1 MPTQSEYNVT
11 KSPIRKFYV
20 KFDLLNYKLQTVG
33 NLDGVV
39 IGTPTFSNDATS
51 DIRRT
56 CNISIEQIDSSFDIK
71 QGNKIWLDKFIK
83 IYIGIEELSTGIVQY
98 TNMGVYMINNPS
110 RAYSAVTNTLTI
122 DGLDLMAKL
131 TGLRNGNLEG
141 LDHIIPQDSN
151 IREAIISTLALA
163 GFTNYV
169 VDECPVA
176 VPNEIKISI
185 GGTVYD
191 ILSELRNILPQY
203 QMYFDVDGIFHY
215 NLIPS
220 GANEQIMIDDDIFNG
235 TIIEYNIDTDFENVK
250 NSIEVYGKTHDVQAY
265 GEFGNINQYSLEIT
279 DANFFWA
286 GNKIAFWAYADEE
299 RLIPYIDLY
308 VNGVS
313 YGQKQIKDIYG
324 NPAYFGRNVFNI
336 SLGIAFY
343 VIRSNQ
349 ELGSES
355 DFTLMGEITPVG
367 KVEETNPDSPFYI
380 NGELGTI
387 RRVFYG
393 GEYDNIYCNDLAME
407 RARWELYN
415 YCRIQDNITIT
426 CAPIY
431 WADVNWL
438 IEVTLPNKQG
448 TEETN
453 QYIIKQINTS
463 LGVTETQTITAM
475 RYYPFYAE

>member
-11 KSPIRKFYV
+11 KSRTRKFYV

-33 NLDGVV
+33 NLDGVI
-39 IGTPTFSNDATS
+39 IGTPSFSIDATS

-56 CNISIEQIDSSFDIK
+56 CSLSIEQIDSSFDIK
-71 QGNKIWLDKFIK
+71 QGNKIWLDKFVK
-83 IYIGIEELSTGIVQY
+83 IYIGLEEISTGIVQY

-141 LDHIIPQDSN
+141 LEHIIPQGSN
-151 IREAIISTLALA
+151 VRSAIISTLALA

-169 VDECPVA
+169 VDECTVD

-191 ILSELRNILPQY
+191 ILSELREILPQY

-220 GANEQIMIDDDIFNG
+220 GANEQVMINDDIFNG
-235 TIIEYNIDTDFENVK
+235 IIIEYNIDTDFENVK
-250 NSIEVYGKTHDVQAY
+250 NSIEVYGKTHDVQIYA
-265 GEFGNINQYSLEIT
+265 ESEINIPL
-279 DANFFWA
+279 
-286 GNKIAFWAYADEE
+286 NKLD
-299 RLIPYIDLY
+299 LIVAENIWDGVKIDF
-308 VNGVS
+308 NGGVS
-313 YGQKQIKDIYG
+313 EFELRYVTQNGLNQKLVKNIYG
-324 NPAYFGRNVFNI
+324 NYPIISPDNEGFSQYYVLRYEQTDDYF
-336 SLGIAFY
+336 LC
-343 VIRSNQ
+343 
-349 ELGSES
+349 
-355 DFTLMGEITPVG
+355 MGTITPVG
-367 KVEETNPDSPFYI
+367 KVQETNPDSPFYI

-387 RRVFYG
+387 RRVFFG
-393 GEYDNIYCNDLAME
+393 GEYDNIYCNDLATE

-463 LGVTETQTITAM
+463 LGVSETQTITAM

>member
-11 KSPIRKFYV
+11 KSRTRKFYV

-33 NLDGVV
+33 NLDGVI
-39 IGTPTFSNDATS
+39 IGTPSFSIDATS

-56 CNISIEQIDSSFDIK
+56 CSLSIEQIDSSFDIK
-71 QGNKIWLDKFIK
+71 QGNKIWLDKFVK
-83 IYIGIEELSTGIVQY
+83 IYIGLEEISTGIVQY

-131 TGLRNGNLEG
+131 TGLRNGNLQYIPY
-141 LDHIIPQDSN
+141 IIPQGSN
-151 IREAIISTLALA
+151 IRNSIISTLTLG

-169 VDECPVA
+169 VDECMGGSLG
-176 VPNEIKISI
+176 VPNELRFDTET
-185 GGTVYD
+185 TVYD
-191 ILSELRNILPQY
+191 ILVALRDIYPQY
-203 QMYFDVDGIFHY
+203 QIYFDTDGVFHY

-220 GANEQIMIDDDIFNG
+220 GNNEQVMINNDIFNE
-235 TIIEYNIDTDFENVK
+235 TIIEYNIDTDFEHVK
-250 NSIEVYGKTHDVQAY
+250 NYIEVYGKTHDVNIYAEYMNLVNKTIEIHGSELFEGAKVGFTLIPISSDIHYISYWDTTYVPWTNTIYQLGNIYSEVPIIENTKPY
-265 GEFGNINQYSLEIT
+265 GENY
-279 DANFFWA
+279 
-286 GNKIAFWAYADEE
+286 
-299 RLIPYIDLY
+299 
-308 VNGVS
+308 
-313 YGQKQIKDIYG
+313 
-324 NPAYFGRNVFNI
+324 
-336 SLGIAFY
+336 Y
-343 VIRSNQ
+343 VIRFNN
-349 ELGSES
+349 GY
-355 DFTLMGEITPVG
+355 FTFLGEITPSAMIQ
-367 KVEETNPDSPFYI
+367 ETNPDSPFYV
-380 NGELGTI
+380 NSELGII
-387 RRVFYG
+387 RKVFTG

-463 LGVTETQTITAM
+463 LGVSETQTITAM